1 VSGVLDLYSLT
12 YVQGRQFNLV
22 QPLRP
27 AQRPLSMVQIGRGEL
42 ASRFEA
48 GQSSTLRTATR
59 EGDQMEQRPSYNKR
73 QTATLLH

>member
-1 VSGVLDLYSLT
+1 MSGVLDLYSLT

-59 EGDQMEQRPSYNKR
+59 EGDQMEQRPSNNKP